1 MSLMAAF
8 NEATKGWDPKKDS
21 TQMSSNLPAGDYN
34 VIVEKVDHPV
44 YKSGWDCLRFTML
57 VFDGEHA
64 GRKEFVQISL
74 AEKKKDGS
82 PLPDFVIAQNIRYV
96 VKIAEMVGLKLTETN
111 FNGNETD
118 LYENFVQLFKPYTGK
133 SMQMTISTRPNR
145 KDPDNPYRLYDF
157 GPGKQIETPAA
168 DQGSIMEQL
177 QNAGTE
183 QVTDENLPF

>member
-44 YKSGWDCLRFTML
+44 YKSGWDCLQFTML

-82 PLPDFVIAQNIRYV
+82 PLPDFVVAQNIRYV

-168 DQGSIMEQL
+168 GQGSIMEQL

>member
-44 YKSGWDCLRFTML
+44 YKSGWDCLRFAML

-82 PLPDFVIAQNIRYV
+82 PLPDFVVAQNIRYV

-168 DQGSIMEQL
+168 GQGSIMEQL